1 MAEQDCNAEVAAK
14 EVASSTLRRIKVSY
28 ARTFPDYEQIPSLA
42 MKGKWLAEAGFDTGT
57 VVDVRVMKGCVVLT
71 ARPPEPE
78 EPELMK
84 SLRQVCKFSARKQ
97 RQVQEF
103 INVVG
108 AKRARG

>member
-1 MAEQDCNAEVAAK
+1 MAEQECNAEVAAK
-14 EVASSTLRRIKVSY
+14 EVAGPTVRRIKVSY
-28 ARTFPDYEQIPSLA
+28 ARTFPDYEQIPSLT

-57 VVDVRVMKGCVVLT
+57 VFDVRVMKGCLVLT

-103 INVVG
+103 IKIVG
-108 AKRARG
+108 AKQARG